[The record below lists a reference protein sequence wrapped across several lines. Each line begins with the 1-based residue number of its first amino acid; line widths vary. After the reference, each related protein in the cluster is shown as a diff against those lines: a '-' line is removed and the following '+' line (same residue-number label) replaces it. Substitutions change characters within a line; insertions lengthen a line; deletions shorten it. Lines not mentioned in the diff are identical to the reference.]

1 MSENIKETRC
11 GTIAIVGQP
20 NVGKSTLLN
29 YFVGTK
35 LSITSKKAQTTRY
48 QLLGIHSTEDTQF
61 IFVDT
66 PGYQLK
72 YLNTMNRGLN
82 KTVLQALRE
91 VDLVLFLIE
100 PGLMDSTDE
109 KILSMISTDTPVV
122 LVINKVDLMKDKEKL
137 LGLMKIFGEL
147 ERFKAIVPTSVK
159 KKSNLMELM
168 ESLKPFLPIQEFIY
182 ESDEITD
189 KNERFLASEIIREK
203 IFRLTGQ
210 ELPYSVAIEIE
221 KFEQE
226 GETRR
231 IFAAIIV
238 DRDSHKPMIIG
249 KKGARLKE
257 ISMSARLD
265 MERLFGGKVWLETWV
280 KVKKGWADDQRALKS
295 LGL

>member
-1 MSENIKETRC
+1 MSEKAKERRC

-35 LSITSKKAQTTRY
+35 LSITCKKAQTTRY
-48 QLLGIHSTEDTQF
+48 QLVGIHSTEDTQF

-82 KTVLQALRE
+82 KTVLQVLRE

-100 PGLMDSTDE
+100 PGPMDDIDE
-109 KILSMISTDTPVV
+109 KILSMISADIPIV

-137 LGLMKIFGEL
+137 LGLIGTFDKL
-147 ERFKAIVPTSVK
+147 ERFEVIVPTSVK
-159 KKSNLMELM
+159 KKKNLIELLQ
-168 ESLKPFLPIQEFIY
+168 SLKSFLPIQNFIY
-182 ESDEITD
+182 EVDEITD
-189 KNERFLASEIIREK
+189 KHERFLASEIIREK
-203 IFRLTGQ
+203 VFRLTGQ

-221 KFEQE
+221 KFEHE
-226 GETRR
+226 GGTRR

-238 DRDSHKPMIIG
+238 DRESHKPMIIG

-257 ISMSARLD
+257 ISMSSRLD

>member
-1 MSENIKETRC
+1 MDNIIIEKRC

-72 YLNTMNRGLN
+72 YLNTMNQGLN
-82 KTVLQALRE
+82 KTVLHVLRE
-91 VDLVLFLIE
+91 VDLVLFLIQ
-100 PGLMDSTDE
+100 PGPMDDVDH
-109 KILSMISTDTPVV
+109 KILSMIPDETPVV
-122 LVINKVDLMKDKEKL
+122 LAINKVDLMKDKAKL
-137 LGLMKIFGEL
+137 LGLIKAFDAL
-147 ERFKAIVPTSVK
+147 NRFKVIVPTSVK
-159 KKSNLMELM
+159 KKSNLVELM
-168 ESLKPFLPIQEFIY
+168 ESLKPFLPAQDFIY
-182 ESDEITD
+182 EVDEITD
-189 KNERFLASEIIREK
+189 KSERFLASEIIREK
-203 IFRLTGQ
+203 VFRLTGQ

-226 GETRR
+226 GEVRR
-231 IFAAIIV
+231 IFAAIII

-249 KKGARLKE
+249 KNGARLKE

-265 MERLFGGKVWLETWV
+265 MERLFGGRVWLETWV